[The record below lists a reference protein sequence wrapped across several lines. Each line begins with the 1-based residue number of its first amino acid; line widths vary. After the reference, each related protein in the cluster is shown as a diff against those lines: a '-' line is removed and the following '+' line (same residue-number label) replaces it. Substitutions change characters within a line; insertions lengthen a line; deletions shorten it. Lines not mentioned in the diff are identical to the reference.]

1 MRVAHEALRRAKQAS
16 AASRRAAELAAES
29 VQLALIAY
37 RSGATTN
44 LEVVDAERRARDA
57 ALAAALEEDA
67 VRQAHLDLLIASG
80 YFPTS
85 TDSSAVSSGP
95 AAPPAL

>member
-1 MRVAHEALRRAKQAS
+1 MRRALV
-16 AASRRAAELAAES
+16 LAGGG
-29 VQLALIAY
+29 LAGIAWETGVL
-37 RSGATTN
+37 RGVAD
-44 LEVVDAERRARDA
+44 EDP

-85 TDSSAVSSGP
+85 DGR
-95 AAPPAL
+95 APSP